1 MSAHAATARLSEV
14 RPTIRSIGV
23 VGQAGYDRFEAT
35 LEQLR
40 RIADANGVELR
51 PERLLAQQMPGA
63 ALFQPG
69 EVDLL
74 VTLGGDGTLLR
85 GARLVA
91 PFNTPVL
98 GINLGYLGFLTSINP
113 DAMPALLPRLF
124 TGEYWLDVR
133 FTLEARVV
141 SNGGEEGES
150 FVALNDAV
158 LHKGGF
164 ARVIRLAMFVGTEH
178 QEVAR
183 YSADGIILATPTGS
197 TAYSLSSTGPIVVPS
212 VDCIV
217 ATPICAHSLVIRPL
231 VVPASTL
238 ITVEAISGA
247 EELMLT
253 VDGQDGASLRPGD
266 RLLVQRGE
274 PTVPL
279 VRFAGQNFFSTLR
292 RKLNWGLEAAD
303 RGRT

>member
-1 MSAHAATARLSEV
+1 MTARPAETQ
-14 RPTIRSIGV
+14 PAIRRIGV
-23 VGQAGYDRFEAT
+23 VGLAGYDRFEAA

-40 RIADANGVELR
+40 RIVDAHGVELR
-51 PERLLAQQMPGA
+51 AEDRLASHMPDA
-63 ALFQPG
+63 DVFRPG

-91 PFNTPVL
+91 PFHTPVL
-98 GINLGYLGFLTSINP
+98 GINLGNLGFLTSINP
-113 DAMPALLPRLF
+113 GDMPVFLQRLF

-133 FTLEARVV
+133 FTLEARVL
-141 SNGGEEGES
+141 SNDGNSGDS
-150 FVALNDAV
+150 YVALNDAV

-164 ARVIRLAMFVGTEH
+164 ARVIRLAMFVGKEE

-183 YSADGIILATPTGS
+183 YSADGVILSTPTGS
-197 TAYSLSSTGPIVVPS
+197 TAYSLSSAGPIVVPS
-212 VDCIV
+212 VDCIL
-217 ATPICAHSLVIRPL
+217 ATPICPHSLVIRPL

-238 ITVEAISGA
+238 ITVEAVSA
-247 EELMLT
+247 TEELMLT
-253 VDGQDGASLRPGD
+253 VDGQDGESLGAGD
-266 RLLVQRGE
+266 HLLVQRGE

-279 VRFAGQNFFSTLR
+279 VRFGDQNFFSTLR
-292 RKLNWGLEAAD
+292 RKLNWGIEHAE